1 MRNTFLVLCL
11 AFLISVISAETIKKS
26 CYRCGGCPKGICL
39 SYDGGPFN
47 SNVGCSNSTSCG
59 FISGSYDIGCSCSL
73 GCGYT
78 ASFDGSSVSGCSTL
92 SDPYW
97 ALIQYDLDI
106 AYALFNG
113 GTYDWCSGVCTG
125 PVIGVVI
132 GVLVGVG
139 IIVAI
144 IIWRRKK
151 AAANQSNHRLMDN
164 QSPY

>member
-26 CYRCGGCPKGICL
+26 CYPCSRCPKGICL

-47 SNVGCSNSTSCG
+47 SNVGCSTTNYCG

-78 ASFDGSSVSGCSTL
+78 ASFDGNSISRCSAL

-97 ALIQYDLDI
+97 PLIQIDLDN
-106 AYALFNG
+106 AYTVFNG
-113 GTYDWCSGVCTG
+113 GSYDWCSGVCTG

-139 IIVAI
+139 IIVSI
-144 IIWRRKK
+144 VIWRRKK
-151 AAANQSNHRLMDN
+151 AAANQAGHRLMDN

>member
-11 AFLISVISAETIKKS
+11 ALLISAINAETIKKS
-26 CYRCGGCPKGICL
+26 CFSCSRCAPYVCL

-47 SNVGCSNSTSCG
+47 SNVGCSSSPICDFSTAT
-59 FISGSYDIGCSCSL
+59 YDIGCSCSL

-78 ASFDGSSVSGCSTL
+78 ATIDGLSLSGCSTS
-92 SDPYW
+92 SDQVWP
-97 ALIQYDLDI
+97 LVQYDLDV
-106 AYALFNG
+106 AYSYLIG

-125 PVIGVVI
+125 PIIGVVI

-139 IIVAI
+139 IIVGI
-144 IIWRRKK
+144 IVWRKKK
-151 AAANQSNHRLMDN
+151 AAANQAGHRLMDN